1 MKTSYLLVDRILSQ
15 LLPHGREREGRIV
28 LPAPESCLGLL
39 ERDWLILKQNF
50 PQENKITQTGNT
62 ELVFLEGAASTTTI
76 QSSRYLK
83 EAIQPNKNE
92 EVGLGGPVS
101 CQLVDRRFSYLKL
114 SYLLKLTGY
123 CHC

>member
-1 MKTSYLLVDRILSQ
+1 MKTSYLLVDRILSL

-50 PQENKITQTGNT
+50 PQENKITQTGHT

-76 QSSRYLK
+76 SLALVMVREGCVCPIFAS
-83 EAIQPNKNE
+83 PH
-92 EVGLGGPVS
+92 GLFIPS
-101 CQLVDRRFSYLKL
+101 L
-114 SYLLKLTGY
+114 
-123 CHC
+123 